1 MYLYCTVLCRIV
13 LCRVV
18 SCCVVL
24 CCVVLCC
31 VVLYCT
37 NSIEKSMC
45 AVYTCEVLIVL
56 NAKCDAAE
64 STVDTADASFL
75 HNF

>member
-1 MYLYCTVLCRIV
+1 MYCTVLCRIV
-13 LCRVV
+13 LCRI
-18 SCCVVL
+18 VL
-24 CCVVLCC
+24 CRIVLCC

-45 AVYTCEVLIVL
+45 AVYTCEVLIIL
-56 NAKCDAAE
+56 NAKCDAAQ
-64 STVDTADASFL
+64 SKVDTADATFL